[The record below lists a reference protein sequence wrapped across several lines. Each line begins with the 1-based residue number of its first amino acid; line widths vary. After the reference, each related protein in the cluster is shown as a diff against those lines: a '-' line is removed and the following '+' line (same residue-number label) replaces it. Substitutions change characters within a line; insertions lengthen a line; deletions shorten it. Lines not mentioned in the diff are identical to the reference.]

1 MTESMSDSHF
11 KTMSFMFRFRDFFLP
26 RKNVLKEVDIRP
38 GFSILDYGCGPGSYT
53 VVASRL
59 VGPNGKV
66 YALDVHPL
74 AIKRVKERA
83 EKERLT
89 NIRTIQSDCA
99 TGLEPESIDVAFLYD
114 VLRGLDQPNAVLAE
128 LHRVL
133 KPGGTLSV
141 NDHHYQP
148 EQLILKITGGGL
160 FVFADRGKK
169 TCNFSKSKG
178 GKG

>member
-1 MTESMSDSHF
+1 MAEPMSDSHF

-26 RKNVLKEVDIRP
+26 RKNVLKEVDIEP
-38 GFSILDYGCGPGSYT
+38 GFRILDYGCGPGSYT
-53 VVASRL
+53 VVASGL
-59 VGPNGKV
+59 VGPTGKV
-66 YALDVHPL
+66 YALDIHPL

-83 EKERLT
+83 ENKGLS
-89 NIRTIQSDCA
+89 NIETIQSDCA

-114 VLRGLDQPNAVLAE
+114 VLRGLDRPNDVLVE

-133 KPGGTLSV
+133 KSDGTLSV

-148 EQLILKITGGGL
+148 EQIISKITEGGL
-160 FVFADRGKK
+160 FVVANQGRK

-178 GKG
+178 VSQ